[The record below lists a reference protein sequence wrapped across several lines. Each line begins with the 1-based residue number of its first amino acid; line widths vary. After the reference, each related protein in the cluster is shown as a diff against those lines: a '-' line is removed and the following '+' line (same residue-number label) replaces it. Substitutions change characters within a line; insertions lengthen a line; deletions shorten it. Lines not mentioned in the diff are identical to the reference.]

1 MKRILSTVALTAI
14 MSCTTCFAQDII
26 TTQKGDKLSVQVTA
40 VNTNDVSYKFNNLD
54 ITTSKADIVSIT
66 FSNGEKMTF
75 GKKNKNRWYKAE
87 KKKAKSHSHGGSS
100 TMSNVMLYCLEGT
113 ACLALIGFLIL
124 SL

>member
-1 MKRILSTVALTAI
+1 MKQIISTLAITAALSFT
-14 MSCTTCFAQDII
+14 SCFAQDII

-40 VNTNDVSYKFNNLD
+40 VNANDVSYKFNNLD

-100 TMSNVMLYCLEGT
+100 KMSNVMLYCLEGT
-113 ACLALIGFLIL
+113 ACLALLGFLVL
-124 SL
+124 AL